1 MQNKNKIIA
10 WVGLFLILTS
20 CSFQQPAFKKYEGF
34 DMGKIDAKQVSFAIK
49 VSIYNP
55 NWYALK
61 VKPSSLDIST
71 SDGKIGTLYLD
82 EQIKIKGKKETSIV
96 APMHV
101 DLEKGIMMKLMSFG
115 LRDSIKINLKGDVRG
130 GVFFITKKFP
140 MDFSRSVSPK
150 DLNPFKRN

>member
-1 MQNKNKIIA
+1 
-10 WVGLFLILTS
+10 
-20 CSFQQPAFKKYEGF
+20 
-34 DMGKIDAKQVSFAIK
+34 
-49 VSIYNP
+49 
-55 NWYALK
+55 
-61 VKPSSLDIST
+61 
-71 SDGKIGTLYLD
+71 
-82 EQIKIKGKKETSIV
+82 
-96 APMHV
+96 MHV